1 MEGGRQRAMRPP
13 ASSADG
19 SSAKDPLESREG
31 VEKRMLAQADTVGEL
46 LEQFRGRISPDLVG
60 GPGWDRLLERARA
73 LPMSLATTGFGFE
86 VPLHDPVARADLGV
100 GLFEGSVS
108 AASFEEWSRSRPEA
122 PPEAAL
128 VRLLG
133 EMGRKGSA
141 LGRIA
146 GRKLLLEYDVD
157 PAHQGASPEP
167 GIFLYPAAAALTGGA
182 SGPQDG
188 TDDLP
193 PESSSGGGPG
203 DLLVVARA
211 LYAVSGWD
219 PDDASRDQAERIFA
233 AMPPGTHI
241 GSVGAFP
248 ARERA
253 LRVAVEGFRR
263 TPDVATFLE
272 RIGWEGRFSAIAP
285 FASRMEERCAFV
297 HLAAHFDLFD
307 GGLGVELGLSFYA
320 TDAPWPTKID
330 PWAELIDGLREEGLA
345 VERKLSA
352 LAASCAGVEV
362 MFGRK
367 GMLVV
372 ARGIHHVKASL
383 VGHRVE
389 RVKAYVFH
397 LVFPPG

>member
-1 MEGGRQRAMRPP
+1 MEGGGQRATRPP
-13 ASSADG
+13 ASSG
-19 SSAKDPLESREG
+19 GGNSAKDPLESREG
-31 VEKRMLAQADTVGEL
+31 VERQMLAQAETVGEL
-46 LEQFRGRISPDLVG
+46 LEQFGGRISPDLVG

-86 VPLHDPVARADLGV
+86 LPLHDPVARADLGV

-108 AASFEEWSRSRPEA
+108 AESFEEWSRSQPEA

-157 PAHQGASPEP
+157 PAHQGAPPEP
-167 GIFLYPAAAALTGGA
+167 GIFLYPTAAALTGGS
-182 SGPQDG
+182 SGPRDG

-193 PESSSGGGPG
+193 PGSSPGGGPD

-211 LYAVSGWD
+211 LYAMSGWD
-219 PDDASRDQAERIFA
+219 PDDASRDRAERVFA

-263 TPDVATFLE
+263 TRDVATFLE
-272 RIGWEGRFSAIAP
+272 RIGWEGCFSAIAP
-285 FASRMEERCAFV
+285 FASRMEERSAFA
-297 HLAAHFDLFD
+297 HLAAHFDLLD
-307 GGLGVELGLSFYA
+307 GGLGAELGLSFYA

-330 PWAELIDGLREEGLA
+330 PWTELIDGLREEGLA

-372 ARGIHHVKASL
+372 ARGIHHVKAAL
-383 VGHRVE
+383 VGNRVE